1 MAKSEKTPVTVEEL
15 LVSSLAQTD
24 AIADLLVEKGLVTR
38 DEILRKVSEHRAMYP
53 PIHEDQRRART

>member
-1 MAKSEKTPVTVEEL
+1 MAKSEKTPVTVGEL

-38 DEILRKVSEHRAMYP
+38 DEILQKVSEHRAMY
-53 PIHEDQRRART
+53 QRILNPTRH